1 MSMVTRIMRIAL
13 TPVSGSCPSIFQR
26 AYGLPP
32 FPSPLNGIALNI
44 VSTWPSQDFWTEL
57 VDRFCKIF
65 SQPIRIILERL
76 AKQADLVEE
85 IGLAGGCRSVKSD
98 MQWVVGVW
106 CGFGVDDLCRN
117 IGIVHHVPWLS
128 RDHCWC
134 PDRASAVWNERYSD
148 ASVQICLVSHLIWV
162 YEEGN
167 IIGLRRNLNSP
178 PAGIGKADWSRRRAR
193 RG

>member
-1 MSMVTRIMRIAL
+1 MRIAL

-98 MQWVVGVW
+98 MQ
-106 CGFGVDDLCRN
+106 
-117 IGIVHHVPWLS
+117 
-128 RDHCWC
+128 
-134 PDRASAVWNERYSD
+134 
-148 ASVQICLVSHLIWV
+148 
-162 YEEGN
+162 
-167 IIGLRRNLNSP
+167 
-178 PAGIGKADWSRRRAR
+178 
-193 RG
+193 